1 LLPAL
6 AGANL
11 IYGLGMVESG
21 MTFDFG
27 QLVIDNDFAKMIRYV
42 VGGIPVNDET
52 LAVDVTRDVGPFKD
66 FLSHPATFKH
76 MRIQSQ
82 PDIIN
87 RQGID
92 RWKAAGSKS
101 LYEVA
106 TEKAR
111 HILENHQPK
120 PLSEVVQQQIRE
132 IVLAAEK
139 EKGV

>member
-21 MTFDFG
+21 MTFDFA
-27 QLVIDNDFAKMIRYV
+27 QLVIDNEFAKMIRYV
-42 VGGIPVNDET
+42 LGGIPVNDET
-52 LAVDVTRDVGPFKD
+52 LAVDVTKDVGPFKD

-82 PDIIN
+82 PKLIN

-92 RWKAAGSKS
+92 RWMADGSKTM
-101 LYEVA
+101 Y
-106 TEKAR
+106 EKAVIQAQN
-111 HILENHQPK
+111 ILENHQPD
-120 PLSEVVQQQIRE
+120 PLPKGVKEQLRK
-132 IVLAAEK
+132 IVLGAEK
-139 EKGV
+139 EKEF

>member
-1 LLPAL
+1 MPAL

-27 QLVIDNDFAKMIRYV
+27 QLVLDNEFAKMIRYV

-52 LAVDVTRDVGPFKD
+52 LAVDVTREVGQFKD
-66 FLSHPATFKH
+66 FLSHPATFKN

-82 PDIIN
+82 PTIIN
-87 RQGID
+87 RQGIE
-92 RWKAAGSKS
+92 RWEAAGCKS

-111 HILENHQPK
+111 DILENHQPK
-120 PLSEVVQQQIRE
+120 PLSETVRQQIRD
-132 IVLAAEK
+132 IVLAAEQ
-139 EKGV
+139 ERGV

>member
-1 LLPAL
+1 MLPAL

-42 VGGIPVNDET
+42 VGGIPVNDDT

-66 FLSHPATFKH
+66 FLSHPATFKN
-76 MRIQSQ
+76 MRTQSH
-82 PDIIN
+82 PHIIN

-92 RWKAAGSKS
+92 RWKAAGSRD

-111 HILENHQPK
+111 YILENHHPK
-120 PLSEVVQQQIRE
+120 PLSKDVQQQIRD
-132 IVLAAEK
+132 IVLAAEQ
-139 EKGV
+139 ERGA

>member
-52 LAVDVTRDVGPFKD
+52 LAVDVTREVGQFKD
-66 FLSHPATFKH
+66 FLSHPATFKN

-82 PDIIN
+82 PKLIN

-92 RWKAAGSKS
+92 RWQAAGSKS

-111 HILENHQPK
+111 HILENHQPE
-120 PLSEVVQQQIRE
+120 PLSEAVKQQIRD
-132 IVLAAEK
+132 IVLAAEQ
-139 EKGV
+139 ERGV